1 MARRDGSVPG
11 GERRHHVREARSAEP
26 PLPRLDFSS
35 NRVRHDPNAYN
46 VFRTRRRTPDLC
58 RLRSAD
64 PSWQDR
70 AIAHRSDQQWNLTPR
85 DELHRVDW
93 RSGRSAYRQQRPRD
107 DRNGGIRRH
116 GQGSARD
123 GDWCRPQRTADAVSR
138 QQDARITMVRSRG
151 RKCPMQVSDASVR
164 YKCPSAPRQPFGLCS
179 CKTAGIFASSL
190 HRRGRGSRGRRRE
203 RRCRVPAHV
212 VKVHERSCR

>member
-11 GERRHHVREARSAEP
+11 GERRHHVREARSTEP
-26 PLPRLDFSS
+26 PLTRLDFSS

-151 RKCPMQVSDASVR
+151 RKCPIQMSKRAAATLWLVQLQNSRHICIKPAS
-164 YKCPSAPRQPFGLCS
+164 PRQRLKGS
-179 CKTAGIFASSL
+179 SARTALPRAGAC
-190 HRRGRGSRGRRRE
+190 RE
-203 RRCRVPAHV
+203 GP
-212 VKVHERSCR
+212 

>member
-11 GERRHHVREARSAEP
+11 GERRHHVREARSTEP

-64 PSWQDR
+64 PPWQDR

-151 RKCPMQVSDASVR
+151 RKCPMRVSDTNVQA
-164 YKCPSAPRQPFGLCS
+164 
-179 CKTAGIFASSL
+179 
-190 HRRGRGSRGRRRE
+190 RRGNPLACAVAKQPAYLHQACIVAAEAQGVVGENGAAACRRM
-203 RRCRVPAHV
+203 
-212 VKVHERSCR
+212 S